1 MNPFRRWGHSNM
13 NYNKAE
19 FEKSYGISSQLP
31 PSDITEIAFAG
42 RSNVGKSSLLNKLF
56 NRKSLARVS
65 SVPGKTITINFYDVD
80 GYKFVDLP
88 GYGYA
93 KLSKSERDRFGEL
106 MEGYFQSGRNIKLVV
121 QLVDMRHKPSQDDFG
136 MIEFMKQMNIPF
148 IVVCTK
154 ADKLKVKEF
163 KKREQEIK
171 EELSMVDSDLIIPF
185 SSQNG
190 LGLDKI
196 KMLIEKSLTD

>member
-1 MNPFRRWGHSNM
+1 MIM
-13 NYNKAE
+13 NYNKVE
-19 FEKSYGISSQLP
+19 FEKAYGISSQLP
-31 PSDITEIAFAG
+31 PSNIPEIAFAG

-56 NRKSLARVS
+56 NRKGLARVS

-93 KLSKSERDRFGEL
+93 KISKAERDRFGEL

-136 MIEFMKQMNIPF
+136 MIEFMKQMDIPF
-148 IVVCTK
+148 IIVMTK
-154 ADKLKVKEF
+154 SDKLKVKEY
-163 KKREQEIK
+163 KKR
-171 EELSMVDSDLIIPF
+171 LNDSAVDLECAGDVPIIPF

-190 LGLDKI
+190 EGVDDVK
-196 KMLIEKSLTD
+196 KYIEEALRS

>member
-1 MNPFRRWGHSNM
+1 M

-19 FEKSYGISSQLP
+19 FEKAFGISSQLP
-31 PSDITEIAFAG
+31 QSISPEIAFSG

-65 SVPGKTITINFYDVD
+65 SVPGKTITINFYNVD
-80 GYKFVDLP
+80 DCKFVDLP

-93 KLSKSERDRFGEL
+93 KLSKTERDRFGEL

-136 MIEFMKQMNIPF
+136 MIDFMQQMNIPF
-148 IVVCTK
+148 IIACTK
-154 ADKLKVKEF
+154 ADKLKVKIG
-163 KKREQEIK
+163 RAH
-171 EELSMVDSDLIIPF
+171 V
-185 SSQNG
+185 
-190 LGLDKI
+190 
-196 KMLIEKSLTD
+196 

>member
-1 MNPFRRWGHSNM
+1 M

-19 FEKSYGISSQLP
+19 FERAFGISGQLP
-31 PSDITEIAFAG
+31 PSEVPEIAFAG

-121 QLVDMRHKPSQDDFG
+121 QLVDMRHKPSQDDYG
-136 MIEFMKQMNIPF
+136 MIDFMQQMNIPF
-148 IVVCTK
+148 IIVCTK

-163 KKREQEIK
+163 KRREKEIK
-171 EELSMVDSDLIIPF
+171 DELSMVDENLIIPF
-185 SSQNG
+185 SSQSG
-190 LGLDKI
+190 LGLDTV
-196 KMLIEKSLTD
+196 KMLIEKSLGA

>member
-1 MNPFRRWGHSNM
+1 M
-13 NYNKAE
+13 NYNNAK
-19 FEKSYGISSQLP
+19 FERSYGISAQLP
-31 PSDITEIAFAG
+31 DSVEPEIAFAG
-42 RSNVGKSSLLNKLF
+42 RSNVGKSSLLNKVF

-80 GYKFVDLP
+80 GCKFVDLP

-93 KLSKSERDRFGEL
+93 KISRDEKERFGEL

-121 QLVDMRHKPSQDDFG
+121 QLVDMRHKPSQDDYG

-148 IVVCTK
+148 VIAMTK
-154 ADKLKVKEF
+154 SDKLKVKEY
-163 KKREQEIK
+163 KKRL
-171 EELSMVDSDLIIPF
+171 EESKAELETAENVKIIPF

-190 LGLDKI
+190 DGVEELKQV
-196 KMLIEKSLTD
+196 IEQALNS

>member
-1 MNPFRRWGHSNM
+1 M

-19 FEKSYGISSQLP
+19 FERAFGISGQLP
-31 PSDITEIAFAG
+31 PSEVPEIAFAG

-121 QLVDMRHKPSQDDFG
+121 QLVDMRHKPSQDDYG
-136 MIEFMKQMNIPF
+136 MIDFLQQMDIPF

-163 KKREQEIK
+163 KRRKKEIK
-171 EELSMVDSDLIIPF
+171 EELSMVDENLIIPF
-185 SSQNG
+185 SSQSG
-190 LGLDKI
+190 LGLDTV
-196 KMLIEKSLTD
+196 KMLIEKSLGA